1 MRSVRRK
8 LRLGE
13 SGSGEDMSDQPL
25 VGGLWRRG
33 MQVTFSLSLRFLA
46 VSEVLLREEG
56 RTRGLWEK
64 GWRARCYYAL
74 HHPIHPSFTTL
85 CLLIESLDALP
96 ETDDDSL

>member
-46 VSEVLLREEG
+46 VSEV
-56 RTRGLWEK
+56 
-64 GWRARCYYAL
+64 
-74 HHPIHPSFTTL
+74 F
-85 CLLIESLDALP
+85 
-96 ETDDDSL
+96 